1 MTIDFTNER
10 TARIALAHAAP
21 LGDTLTQ
28 RLITEHGCAETVD
41 FALTGHRPAGISELG
56 FAAWQQHVASLLT
69 EREIERVFAKTA
81 IHELTVLT
89 PDAPE
94 WQTSGI
100 TDLRHRTPLALWA
113 QGNTALLTIPLEQRV
128 TITGA
133 RAATRFGTDLTREI
147 TTDLADTGHLTV
159 SSASYGIDA
168 ESHRAA
174 LDSGLG
180 TIAVLAGGLERLYPA
195 GHQDLFDQ
203 IRERGLILSE
213 ASPAQVPTRR
223 RYEQRGRVLTALTA
237 ATVIIEAGVRSG
249 TLLLA
254 DEAQSLRKPIGAV
267 SGPDDSPA
275 SAGCHRLIAERGATP
290 ITSAGDVRQMIQPSV
305 TCPPTPERAGR
316 SSSRRNPL
324 PSIDKIGRSQ
334 PGDDPTPGITR

>member
-56 FAAWQQHVASLLT
+56 FATWQAQVAPLLSD
-69 EREIERVFAKTA
+69 REVERVFAKTA
-81 IHELTVLT
+81 ILELTVLT
-89 PDAPE
+89 PDSPE
-94 WQTSGI
+94 WQASGI
-100 TDLRHRTPLALWA
+100 AALRHRTPLALWA

-147 TTDLADTGHLTV
+147 TTDLADTRHLTV

-168 ESHRAA
+168 EAHRAA

-213 ASPAQVPTRR
+213 ASPAQVPTRLR
-223 RYEQRGRVLTALTA
+223 FEQRGRLLTALTA
-237 ATVIIEAGVRSG
+237 GTVVVEAGVRSR

-254 DEAQSLRKPIGAV
+254 DDAEALHRPIGATP
-267 SGPDDSPA
+267 GPDDSPA

-290 ITSAGDVRQMIQPSV
+290 ITSARDVRQMIAGSV
-305 TCPPTPERAGR
+305 TRPPAPQRAGR
-316 SSSRRNPL
+316 SASRRNPL
-324 PSIDKIGRSQ
+324 PSIEKIGRQRPS
-334 PGDDPTPGITR
+334 DDPHPGITR